1 MNELTR
7 LAAEIGHFC
16 DERGWRFC
24 VIGGYAVQYWGEPRM
39 TMDVDL
45 SLVTGFGDEEQFI
58 DELLREY
65 PGRLSDTK
73 NFALQNR
80 VLLLRDSNG
89 VGIDIS
95 LGALPFEERVI
106 ERSVEIQAESGVKIR
121 VCSAEDL
128 IIMKAFAD
136 REIDW
141 HDIRGVIV
149 RQDIQKM
156 NWELIQRELKPLCEA
171 KENMEIMGRLDAV
184 RRKMIR
190 SPNVKSDSPN
200 P

>member
-80 VLLLRDSNG
+80 VLLLRDANG

-184 RRKMIR
+184 RRKMIHA
-190 SPNVKSDSPN
+190 PNVKSDSPN